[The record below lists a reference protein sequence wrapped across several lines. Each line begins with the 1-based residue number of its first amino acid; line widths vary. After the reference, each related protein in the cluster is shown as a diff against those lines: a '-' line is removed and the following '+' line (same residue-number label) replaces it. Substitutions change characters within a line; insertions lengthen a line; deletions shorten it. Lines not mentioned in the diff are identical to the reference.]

1 MEALLENSVR
11 LDNDGGCECET
22 CSGGEEG
29 SRVGRGRGKVRV
41 AASSIGIYICART
54 LFLSVG

>member
-1 MEALLENSVR
+1 MR